1 MGPMSMLAQATS
13 QVAEVSR
20 YSTEWWRD
28 LGIKLGLSLL
38 VALVITL
45 LLRAWVRRSDR
56 RAKDTADDSLE
67 GPRRRRIATI
77 AGLVSATLQVIVWI
91 LIGFYVLAAFGVPLG
106 PLFASAGIAGVAL
119 GFGAQT
125 LVKDTLAGLFIAM
138 EGQFDIGDVID
149 LQTEGGPV
157 SGTIEGLTLR
167 ITSVRQYDGTLS
179 IVPNGSIQVTS
190 NKTRGWGRAIVDVR
204 VSLTEDPDRVR
215 EVLDEL
221 LTEFANSEPLHSWL
235 RESPSVLG
243 VVQLTDTAQVV
254 RVVAQTRPGNRLDAE
269 RFLRERITARI
280 TERGV
285 MVPPVPGTFGPHGGA
300 GLGL

>member
-1 MGPMSMLAQATS
+1 MLAQAPTD
-13 QVAEVSR
+13 VAR
-20 YSTEWWRD
+20 YSADWWRD
-28 LGIKLGLSLL
+28 FGIRLGLAVVL
-38 VALVITL
+38 ALIATL
-45 LLRAWVRRSDR
+45 LLRAWVQRCER
-56 RAKDTADDSLE
+56 RAQAEADDSME
-67 GPRRRRIATI
+67 GPRRRRLATI
-77 AGLVSATLQVIVWI
+77 AGLISATLQVIIWI
-91 LIGFYVLAAFGVPLG
+91 TIGFFLLAEFGVPLG

-125 LVKDTLAGLFIAM
+125 LVKDTLAGLFIAL

-204 VSLTEDPDRVR
+204 VALSEDPDRVR
-215 EVLDEL
+215 QALDDL
-221 LTEFANSEPLHSWL
+221 LTELANEEPLRSWL
-235 RESPSVLG
+235 REAPSVLG
-243 VVQLTDTAQVV
+243 VVQLTDVAQVE
-254 RVVAQTRPGNRLDAE
+254 RVVAQTRPGNRLEAE

-280 TERGV
+280 TEQGIK
-285 MVPPVPGTFGPHGGA
+285 VPPVPGAMTPPGGSGI
-300 GLGL
+300 GL

>member
-1 MGPMSMLAQATS
+1 
-13 QVAEVSR
+13 
-20 YSTEWWRD
+20 
-28 LGIKLGLSLL
+28 
-38 VALVITL
+38 
-45 LLRAWVRRSDR
+45 
-56 RAKDTADDSLE
+56 
-67 GPRRRRIATI
+67 
-77 AGLVSATLQVIVWI
+77 
-91 LIGFYVLAAFGVPLG
+91 VPLG

-285 MVPPVPGTFGPHGGA
+285 KVPPVPGAFGPQGGA

>member
-1 MGPMSMLAQATS
+1 MWSMSMLAQAEE
-13 QVAEVSR
+13 VAR

-38 VALVITL
+38 VALAVTL

-204 VSLTEDPDRVR
+204 VALTEDPDRVR
-215 EVLDEL
+215 EVLDEV
-221 LTEFANSEPLHSWL
+221 LTEFAGDEPLHSWL

-285 MVPPVPGTFGPHGGA
+285 RVPPVTGAFGPQGGA

>member
-1 MGPMSMLAQATS
+1 MSMLAQATS
-13 QVAEVSR
+13 EVTR
-20 YSTEWWRD
+20 YSAEWWRD
-28 LGIKLGLSLL
+28 LGIKLGLSL
-38 VALVITL
+38 VIALVITIM
-45 LLRAWVRRSDR
+45 LRAWVRRSDR

-204 VSLTEDPDRVR
+204 VALTEDPDRVR

-221 LTEFANSEPLHSWL
+221 LTEFASDEPLHSWL

-243 VVQLTDTAQVV
+243 VVQLTETAQVV

-285 MVPPVPGTFGPHGGA
+285 MVPPVPGTFGSQGGA

>member
-1 MGPMSMLAQATS
+1 MLTQVLAQAS
-13 QVAEVSR
+13 ADVAR
-20 YSTEWWRD
+20 YSSEWWRD
-28 LGIKLGLSLL
+28 LGIRLGLAVVL
-38 VALVITL
+38 ALIATF
-45 LLRAWVRRSDR
+45 LLRAWVRRCDR
-56 RAKDTADDSLE
+56 RAQDAADDSME
-67 GPRRRRIATI
+67 GPRRRRLATI
-77 AGLVSATLQVIVWI
+77 AGLISATLQVIIWI
-91 LIGFYVLAAFGVPLG
+91 TIGFFLLAAFGVPLG

-125 LVKDTLAGLFIAM
+125 LVKDTLAGLFIAL

-204 VSLTEDPDRVR
+204 VALDEDPDRVR
-215 EVLDEL
+215 EALEDLLAEL
-221 LTEFANSEPLHSWL
+221 ANEEPLRSWL
-235 RESPSVLG
+235 REAPSVLG
-243 VVQLTDTAQVV
+243 VVQLTDIAQVE
-254 RVVAQTRPGNRLDAE
+254 RVVAQTRPGNRLEAE

-280 TERGV
+280 TERGIK
-285 MVPPVPGTFGPHGGA
+285 VPPVLGAMTPPGGSGI
-300 GLGL
+300 GL

>member
-13 QVAEVSR
+13 EVTR
-20 YSTEWWRD
+20 YSAEWWRD
-28 LGIKLGLSLL
+28 LGIKLGLSL
-38 VALVITL
+38 VIALVITIM
-45 LLRAWVRRSDR
+45 LRAWVRRSDR

-204 VSLTEDPDRVR
+204 VALTEDPDRVR

-221 LTEFANSEPLHSWL
+221 LTEFASDEPLHSWL

-243 VVQLTDTAQVV
+243 VVQLTETAQVV

-285 MVPPVPGTFGPHGGA
+285 MVPPVPGTFGSQGGA